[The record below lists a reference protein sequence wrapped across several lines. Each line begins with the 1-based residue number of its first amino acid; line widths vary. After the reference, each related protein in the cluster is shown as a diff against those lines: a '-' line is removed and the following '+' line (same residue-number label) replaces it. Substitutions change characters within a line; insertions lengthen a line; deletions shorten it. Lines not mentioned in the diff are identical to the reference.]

1 MKRIDIIPILLL
13 ILIGFGSLIPAI
25 PIITKTF
32 DKSSPMFNMTAPY
45 ASEIEVDGVIDD
57 SEWDYTIKETVTCQ
71 PMEDMSLNTLS
82 GTINFAYNETYLF
95 GSIYFPNT
103 AGSVNAVALIFF
115 GKTGQKDGVYIE
127 SITGDSLDFTF
138 DDLDGPYISDED
150 VGGTNNVISAVST
163 SLDASGTSFEFAKLL
178 VSGEGAPVE
187 DISLNYGQSIAVS
200 IFAWVGPLVTV
211 DTPANYGTFYGNILG
226 YIHLSIGED
235 TGDVLDDM
243 PLIFTQDMVVKDTY
257 EVIFNEEHDF
267 VLDCEGNDSVWD
279 DAMDLNFKL
288 TECDP
293 YSYTWNS
300 QNTRDVNLKIA
311 HDGENIYM
319 FMTIENTSLLPYKF
333 AGIMFFDTPIMNE
346 SIEYDMIYI
355 SQGYYDDL
363 FYSPENA
370 QPLSDTIAGGTINGN
385 GTLVI
390 VNTKLILE
398 FYKPINVN
406 DYFGKDL
413 QPEINGDAFYIMIFL
428 MEYDS
433 TYQNMIQFYELE
445 IDETSPNQIKFQWN
459 LHAVKLL
466 GAGELPSD
474 TDTVKIG
481 FEFADLLIVCL
492 SLTPIV
498 IFIHKRRRKS

>member
-319 FMTIENTSLLPYKF
+319 FMTIENTSLLPYKTW
-333 AGIMFFDTPIMNE
+333 GMIQSNE
-346 SIEYDMIYI
+346 VFQSLEIAHKLVY
-355 SQGYYDDL
+355 GY
-363 FYSPENA
+363 
-370 QPLSDTIAGGTINGN
+370 
-385 GTLVI
+385 GTL
-390 VNTKLILE
+390 
-398 FYKPINVN
+398 Y
-406 DYFGKDL
+406 
-413 QPEINGDAFYIMIFL
+413 PE
-428 MEYDS
+428 
-433 TYQNMIQFYELE
+433 
-445 IDETSPNQIKFQWN
+445 
-459 LHAVKLL
+459 
-466 GAGELPSD
+466 
-474 TDTVKIG
+474 
-481 FEFADLLIVCL
+481 
-492 SLTPIV
+492 
-498 IFIHKRRRKS
+498 